1 MHGLKGPEI
10 ERQVLDA
17 VRAAVVKVHARGH
30 LGPRAAGQRP
40 GPDRAARA
48 ARPRHAESS
57 ADGTRGLRDAR
68 PPPRAAP
75 AELHF
80 PASTAPASGEH
91 FRVPASTS
99 EFRRAPPGSA
109 AHLRVQSRTS
119 GRRRPHSWASL
130 GWTLPAGL
138 RGELMVVSPE
148 MFSAARRTHS
158 APAPEC
164 VDPAAAP
171 PGPHVPG
178 AAPGMPCARG
188 SFAIVRRARNPERKG
203 SGLAAAPVVPAAVP
217 FLLGPRPGP
226 LHLRSPWPSFSLRG
240 SVARRLWVLGPT
252 LGRASAASS
261 AKWAFRKLRLP
272 RDPVLGPN
280 VVSAAELPSAS
291 CLCPLKTHLLSQTL
305 GTRAV
310 ASTCS
315 APPSKSRA
323 RTLIC
328 GGRGGGER
336 P

>member
-1 MHGLKGPEI
+1 MGP
-10 ERQVLDA
+10 
-17 VRAAVVKVHARGH
+17 G
-30 LGPRAAGQRP
+30 GC
-40 GPDRAARA
+40 
-48 ARPRHAESS
+48 
-57 ADGTRGLRDAR
+57 GTRGRR
-68 PPPRAAP
+68 PEPPPRNYISRRALRRP
-75 AELHF
+75 
-80 PASTAPASGEH
+80 
-91 FRVPASTS
+91 PASTS
-99 EFRRAPPGSA
+99 EFRRALPSSA
-109 AHLRVQSRTS
+109 AHLRVQPRTS